1 MMFKYFR
8 GFTDSMGAFYI
19 YIDVSKDFVGSG
31 SEDERGRVWD
41 RYSEHDMGGGVD
53 ILILSIRTA
62 PDLV

>member
-1 MMFKYFR
+1 MFKYFR

-41 RYSEHDMGGGVD
+41 RYSEHDNNIKD
-53 ILILSIRTA
+53 PCTA
-62 PDLV
+62 KEY